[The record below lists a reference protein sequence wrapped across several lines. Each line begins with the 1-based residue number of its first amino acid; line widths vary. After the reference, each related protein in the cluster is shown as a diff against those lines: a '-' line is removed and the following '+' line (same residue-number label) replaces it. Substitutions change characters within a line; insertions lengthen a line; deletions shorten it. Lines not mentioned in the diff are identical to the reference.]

1 MAPRG
6 PVEALLALREEG
18 VIGAIGI
25 ALGPVD
31 QVREYVET
39 SVFDVAL
46 SHNRYTLVDRSAES
60 LYVRAKELGMQVFNA
75 APFGGGTLANGER
88 TYGYRDMPADFAEH
102 VRRVRALAQDAGIDL
117 AAAALQFSIR
127 SPLVDTTVVG
137 IPSLARLEAL
147 GGLVDPQ
154 VPDEFFDAVEE
165 LGAPPASGQD

>member
-1 MAPRG
+1 MTR
-6 PVEALLALREEG
+6 R
-18 VIGAIGI
+18 
-25 ALGPVD
+25 
-31 QVREYVET
+31 R
-39 SVFDVAL
+39 
-46 SHNRYTLVDRSAES
+46 
-60 LYVRAKELGMQVFNA
+60 
-75 APFGGGTLANGER
+75 
-88 TYGYRDMPADFAEH
+88 FAEP